1 MLELR
6 GLGRGTWGGGIS
18 GVKAASRANT
28 GSVDVDVSVDV
39 SVVTSSISIGSTVA
53 AAAAS
58 ETGTGL
64 AFFSIASVVGGG
76 VGARAGGEGRE
87 RLAVGFTGRDRIGFF
102 FSGGSEGAS
111 MDGGPA
117 GVEVGWGVL

>member
-6 GLGRGTWGGGIS
+6 GLGRGAWSGRIS
-18 GVKAASRANT
+18 GVKAASRAST
-28 GSVDVDVSVDV
+28 DSVDVDVSVF
-39 SVVTSSISIGSTVA
+39 TSSISIGSTA
-53 AAAAS
+53 AAAGAS

-87 RLAVGFTGRDRIGFF
+87 RLAAGFTGRGRMGFF

-111 MDGGPA
+111 MNGGPA